1 MKKKKMEKEKEEEE
15 AKKKKKT
22 VKEEGEVKK
31 KKKEKKV
38 YDLPGQK
45 RDQPDEVSFGLLLL
59 FCFVRFVANS
69 LFF

>member
-22 VKEEGEVKK
+22 VKEEGEVK